1 MIKNTDLIN
10 LIGDKIFLGDG
21 AMGTLLQ
28 DFGLSTNPVLFL
40 REDNDFFEKIKEIH
54 FRYLESG
61 SSIIQTSTFSAN
73 ETKLATFGIND
84 DKDLKKINYRAAL
97 AAKEAVEK
105 FREQTAS
112 KRAILSAG
120 NLGPTGKLL
129 KPFGDLSYK
138 KAVEI
143 FYRQTEYLAS
153 SGLVDI
159 FLIETMM
166 DLNEALA
173 AIEAIQLV
181 DKDASIV
188 CMMTFN
194 EKAVT
199 LMGNKAG
206 DSLKAML
213 EAGVTVAGANCSVGS
228 DKMLEVVKKMREADE
243 TARLIF
249 QPNAGLPKMVSGKT
263 VYDETPEIFSE
274 NIKKYFPYC
283 PTIIGGCCG
292 STPDH
297 IAELAK
303 LIDSSQKSY

>member
-1 MIKNTDLIN
+1 MIKNNDLIN
-10 LIGDKIFLGDG
+10 LIGNKVFLGDG

-28 DFGLSTNPVLFL
+28 SYNFSTNPSLFL
-40 REDNDFFEKIKEIH
+40 QDNNDFLKKIEDIH
-54 FRYLESG
+54 FNYLESG
-61 SSIIQTSTFSAN
+61 SNILQTSTFSAN
-73 ETKLATFGIND
+73 ELKLATFGIKE
-84 DKDLKKINYRAAL
+84 DKDLETINYRAAL
-97 AAKEAVEK
+97 AVSKAIEK
-105 FREQTAS
+105 FKAQTGS
-112 KRAILSAG
+112 KRTLLSAG

-138 KAVEI
+138 KAVEV
-143 FYRQTEYLAS
+143 FYKQTEYLAS
-153 SGLVDI
+153 TGLIDI

-173 AIEAIQLV
+173 AIEAIRLV

-194 EKAVT
+194 ENAVT

-213 EAGVTVAGANCSVGS
+213 EAGATIAGANCSVGS
-228 DKMLEVVKKMREADE
+228 DKMLEVVKKMREADKN
-243 TARLIF
+243 ARLIF
-249 QPNAGLPKMVSGKT
+249 QPNAGLPRMVNGLT
-263 VYDETPEIFSE
+263 VYNETPEIFSE
-274 NIKKYFPYC
+274 NIKKYLPYH

-292 STPDH
+292 STPGH

-303 LIDSSQKSY
+303 IISN